1 MKIIINEKKE
11 VEIAIKNNEIN
22 MNKPSQTIQ
31 LLIKYYYNEKH
42 MNKEDIRKEIEI
54 YMQNNYE
61 EFNST
66 RWQKSLDNMVKR
78 WADDKYKLIHIHRII
93 ITENEFN
100 KIQELNDI
108 RLHYKFI
115 TSKLTLHIKSSFFI
129 HCNYQYIIYNKSIQK
144 F

>member
-22 MNKPSQTIQ
+22 
-31 LLIKYYYNEKH
+31 

-66 RWQKSLDNMVKR
+66 RWQKV
-78 WADDKYKLIHIHRII
+78 
-93 ITENEFN
+93 
-100 KIQELNDI
+100 
-108 RLHYKFI
+108 
-115 TSKLTLHIKSSFFI
+115 
-129 HCNYQYIIYNKSIQK
+129 
-144 F
+144 

>member
-66 RWQKSLDNMVKR
+66 RWQKV
-78 WADDKYKLIHIHRII
+78 
-93 ITENEFN
+93 
-100 KIQELNDI
+100 
-108 RLHYKFI
+108 
-115 TSKLTLHIKSSFFI
+115 
-129 HCNYQYIIYNKSIQK
+129 
-144 F
+144 